1 MLVFHLA
8 PVLFAE
14 LHLYMCERSNRTLH
28 LDGVNGGIGH
38 GLDLPSQDEFDVPIH
53 LLLTRS
59 QSKENKKL
67 LTNRN
72 KYKHIH
78 YSQNFDFLPQKVDSA
93 TPALFY
99 ELSFRLVRFR
109 LPNGTYETVI
119 TNLDPESF
127 PSIELKQ
134 LYALRWGIENSFR
147 QLKHTV
153 GLLHF
158 HAKKAEFI
166 QQEVFARL
174 HICKNC
180 RIRKDQA
187 VLYEKLAKDL
197 AVRTRGADLP
207 GRIGVINLA
216 IKISG
221 FDGVLLRINNRQM
234 CIATEK
240 FA

>member
-1 MLVFHLA
+1 MSQLPHSA
-8 PVLFAE
+8 A
-14 LHLYMCERSNRTLH
+14 CRRTCGTH
-28 LDGVNGGIGH
+28 H
-38 GLDLPSQDEFDVPIH
+38 
-53 LLLTRS
+53 
-59 QSKENKKL
+59 
-67 LTNRN
+67 NRN

-127 PSIELKQ
+127 PSIKLKQ

-174 HICKNC
+174 LMYNFTELITALAAIHRDDKRYTSLNC
-180 RIRKDQA
+180 C
-187 VLYEKLAKDL
+187 VLYALVK
-197 AVRTRGADLP
+197 
-207 GRIGVINLA
+207 GRYHIKMFVLA
-216 IKISG
+216 IVYFQSG
-221 FDGVLLRINNRQM
+221 ENSFHKKLLHAI
-234 CIATEK
+234 
-240 FA
+240 